1 MPYSCDTHI
10 KDINPQYFYNDSP
23 EGSWCHGICLRF
35 IFNKDIKKSLFKK
48 KKPPNLASG
57 DFQPKPY
64 HN

>member
-1 MPYSCDTHI
+1 MFMIVVVNFYDGEI
-10 KDINPQYFYNDSP
+10 KQMLQERRKN
-23 EGSWCHGICLRF
+23 
-35 IFNKDIKKSLFKK
+35 

>member
-1 MPYSCDTHI
+1 MMVVLISDDEVKQLLQANI
-10 KDINPQYFYNDSP
+10 KN
-23 EGSWCHGICLRF
+23 
-35 IFNKDIKKSLFKK
+35 

>member
-1 MPYSCDTHI
+1 MMVV
-10 KDINPQYFYNDSP
+10 INCYDG
-23 EGSWCHGICLRF
+23 EVKHLLR
-35 IFNKDIKKSLFKK
+35 NTRKN

>member
-1 MPYSCDTHI
+1 MMVV
-10 KDINPQYFYNDSP
+10 INCYDD
-23 EGSWCHGICLRF
+23 EGKHLLHNIRK
-35 IFNKDIKKSLFKK
+35 N

>member
-1 MPYSCDTHI
+1 MMVVIIAMTM
-10 KDINPQYFYNDSP
+10 KLN
-23 EGSWCHGICLRF
+23 ICYT
-35 IFNKDIKKSLFKK
+35 ISVKN

>member
-1 MPYSCDTHI
+1 MD
-10 KDINPQYFYNDSP
+10 FYNCDV
-23 EGSWCHGICLRF
+23 EE
-35 IFNKDIKKSLFKK
+35 NVIKN